1 MKIEV
6 IHLEVAE
13 LDEESK
19 RRRDGRGRRKIQLW
33 EESLLTRKAHHS
45 QSVIFVKEVVMLK
58 KIVGSKGSLNASIVK
73 NLGMLKKIADLRT
86 INKQVVLRRKRLMK
100 TCFMLVKVLLSKRIM
115 CGFDSGCTNHMTGN
129 KNIFLDMD
137 TTINSQVKM
146 GNGDLVNVKGRG
158 TVGIQTKVGTKYIR
172 DVLLVPALEQNLLV
186 WDS

>member
-13 LDEESK
+13 LDEEEQEEEMEEVEEDSTM
-19 RRRDGRGRRKIQLW
+19 
-33 EESLLTRKAHHS
+33 EESSLTKKAHHS

-73 NLGMLKKIADLRT
+73 NLGMSKKIVDLRT

-115 CGFDSGCTNHMTGN
+115 CGSLTVAAQ
-129 KNIFLDMD
+129 
-137 TTINSQVKM
+137 TT
-146 GNGDLVNVKGRG
+146 
-158 TVGIQTKVGTKYIR
+158 
-172 DVLLVPALEQNLLV
+172 
-186 WDS
+186 